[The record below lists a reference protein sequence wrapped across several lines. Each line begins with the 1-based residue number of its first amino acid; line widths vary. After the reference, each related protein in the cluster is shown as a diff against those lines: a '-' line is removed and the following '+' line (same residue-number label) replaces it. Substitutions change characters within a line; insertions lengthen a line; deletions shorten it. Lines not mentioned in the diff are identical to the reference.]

1 MDTEALENI
10 PRVCLPQIG
19 APAPDFKA
27 NSTFGPIKLSDY
39 RGKWVVLFSHP
50 GDFTPVCTTEFIAFT
65 QVYTSFVERNV
76 QLIGLSVDSN
86 PSHLA
91 WVENIYKTTGVEIPF
106 PIIEDKDM
114 RIAKLY
120 GMISPAETSTSAVR
134 AVFIIDDKQ
143 ILRLILYYPLEI
155 GRNIQE
161 IIRIID
167 ALQTVDKYKV
177 LAPAN
182 WYPGMPVIVP
192 PPKTYPELKQ
202 RLKNVE
208 GYNCTDWYLC
218 YKKV

>member
-1 MDTEALENI
+1 
-10 PRVCLPQIG
+10 
-19 APAPDFKA
+19 
-27 NSTFGPIKLSDY
+27 
-39 RGKWVVLFSHP
+39 
-50 GDFTPVCTTEFIAFT
+50 
-65 QVYTSFVERNV
+65 
-76 QLIGLSVDSN
+76 
-86 PSHLA
+86 
-91 WVENIYKTTGVEIPF
+91 
-106 PIIEDKDM
+106 M